1 MIYLYS
7 VILFY
12 LINLLYIKIWKKFSK
27 LTPNGVGILFI
38 IPLTYF
44 TLKLDLNFFLV
55 ISLILFTLI
64 YFLDDVSNL
73 NFYWRL
79 LIQIA
84 TSAVIYFSFF
94 TKFNFIEFALIL
106 LFFFIL
112 TNTLN
117 FHDGADLNISTLLF
131 LIFFVIFYFTR
142 NLIIKNI
149 TELILLYLLIFKIFN
164 RKINNLYF
172 GDVGCFISSV
182 LIFLFVI
189 NDIKNLLM
197 IKVILSV
204 ILFPVI
210 EVFLITFYRIYK
222 KENLLSRNYYY
233 LYQTIAR
240 KTKWKMYLIPNIFFA
255 FTNYL
260 IFNEINFSIQIMS
273 YLILLNT
280 ALIILLHFIFSKF
293 RNRNEN

>member
-1 MIYLYS
+1 
-7 VILFY
+7 
-12 LINLLYIKIWKKFSK
+12 
-27 LTPNGVGILFI
+27 
-38 IPLTYF
+38 
-44 TLKLDLNFFLV
+44 
-55 ISLILFTLI
+55 
-64 YFLDDVSNL
+64 
-73 NFYWRL
+73 
-79 LIQIA
+79 
-84 TSAVIYFSFF
+84 VIYFSFF

-112 TNTLN
+112 INTLN

-164 RKINNLYF
+164 VKKNNLYF

-197 IKVILSV
+197 IKAILSV

-240 KTKWKMYLIPNIFFA
+240 KTKWKMYLMPNIFFA

-260 IFNEINFSIQIMS
+260 IFNEINFSIQIIP

-280 ALIILLHFIFSKF
+280 ALIILSHFIFSKF